1 MKHLLF
7 SWLVALAALAL
18 GLPIS
23 RAADPAD
30 APKVAWENISDSVV
44 ATLAAESKKPGQAG
58 PAAGVACDPTTG
70 DVYML
75 ITEQGLWKSA
85 DHGANFQ
92 RVDNKTIS
100 GRCET
105 GYALDVNPAGKAVA
119 VFPVYGSAALTTDAG
134 KTWQKSKEWHIDSIA
149 LDWDSLT
156 LLALKHESGGNLI
169 YSADAAKSWTSLGK
183 GYSAMGLFDP
193 KTLVA
198 SKGKGI
204 LRSTDAGKTWDSV
217 SELKPTGQAMRV
229 RNGIGYWLAA
239 DGLLISKDKGL
250 TWSLLGTSIKAT
262 MGPWFGKDATHLIVL
277 SKQGI
282 SESTDDAKTWKLV
295 TPLPPK
301 FDGGL
306 MTCLAYDSAAD
317 IFYISHMTFPTYRY
331 NRGIAKIPPTTAP
344 ATQKSAETPGGSP
357 GLGLS
362 SLATATPDFS
372 APTYFIAAPAPARTA
387 AQSSDWPQWRGPT
400 GQGFVTTKG
409 LPTQWDAKTG
419 KNVLWSAPLPKCNNP
434 FSSPIVAGGKVFLT
448 YAIDKTRE
456 HHVLCFDAATGK
468 QIWDTP
474 IEPGP
479 WKMTDLRGGYADPT
493 PVSDGD
499 HVYVVFGSAV
509 MACLDLSG
517 QILWRHELESFAFD
531 VAIGDSPILY
541 NNMVLFVCDQ
551 NNRKSNLLA
560 LDKATG
566 KVLYQQ
572 PRPEVGGA
580 HSTPLLADIAG
591 TPELLV
597 SANNRL
603 QGVDPATGKVL
614 WFCKSTGD
622 SACPVYSGGLVC
634 IDSGRGGPL
643 IAVAPPSPTGSG
655 DISKTHLK
663 WTFKGR
669 VGEGL
674 GSPIIVGDY
683 VYRAHD
689 PSTVHCFKLAT
700 GESLFEEKLPGL
712 SAWSSPIAT
721 PEGLIYFVTAG
732 KSFILHAADKLDLVA
747 TNDLN
752 DGNSAPSPAVANNK
766 LYIRGNSKLFCIGTK

>member
-1 MKHLLF
+1 MKHSFIPSLVA
-7 SWLVALAALAL
+7 LVALALSLPLA
-18 GLPIS
+18 

-30 APKVAWENISDSVV
+30 TPKVAWENISDSAL

-58 PAAGVACDPTTG
+58 PTAGVACDPTTG

-85 DHGANFQ
+85 DHGANFE
-92 RVDNKTIS
+92 RVDNKSIS

-105 GYALDVNPAGKAVA
+105 AYALDVNPAGKGVA
-119 VFPVYGSAALTTDAG
+119 VFPVYGSAALTSDAG
-134 KTWQKSKEWHIDSIA
+134 KTWQKSKESHIDSVA

-169 YSADAAKSWTSLGK
+169 FSTDAAKSWTSLGK
-183 GYSAMGLFDP
+183 GYSGMGLFDA
-193 KTLVA
+193 KTLVTT

-204 LRSTDAGKTWDSV
+204 ARSTDAGKTWEHV
-217 SELKPTGQAMRV
+217 SDLQPTGQSMRI
-229 RNGIGYWLAA
+229 RNGNGYWLAA
-239 DGLLISKDKGL
+239 DGLLITRDKGL
-250 TWSLLGTSIKAT
+250 TWSLLGTSVKAT
-262 MGPWFGKDATHLIVL
+262 VGPFFGKDPSHLIVL

-282 SESTDDAKTWKLV
+282 SESTDDAQTWKLV

-301 FDGGL
+301 VDGGI
-306 MTCLAYDSAAD
+306 MTCLAYDPISD
-317 IFYISHMTFPTYRY
+317 IFYLSHMTCPTYRY
-331 NRGIAKIPPTTAP
+331 NRASAKIPPTKAPPATAP
-344 ATQKSAETPGGSP
+344 AATQKASAD
-357 GLGLS
+357 L
-362 SLATATPDFS
+362 PDFS
-372 APTYFIAAPAPARTA
+372 APTHFIATPTPRTA
-387 AQSSDWPQWRGPT
+387 APQSSDWPQWRGPS
-400 GQGFVTTKG
+400 GQGFVTAKG
-409 LPTQWDAKTG
+409 LPTEWDAKTG

-541 NNMVLFVCDQ
+541 KDMVLFVCDQ
-551 NNRKSNLLA
+551 NNKKSNLLA

-566 KVLYQQ
+566 KVVYQQ
-572 PRPEVGGA
+572 PRPEVGPA

-597 SANNRL
+597 SASNRL

-614 WFCKSTGD
+614 WFCKSSGD

-634 IDSGRGGPL
+634 VDSGRGGPL
-643 IAVAPPSPTGSG
+643 SAIDPTGAG
-655 DISKTHLK
+655 DVSKTHLK

-674 GSPIIVGDY
+674 GSPIVVGDY
-683 VYRAHD
+683 IYRAHD
-689 PSTVHCFKLAT
+689 PATLHCFKLAT

-732 KSFILHAADKLDLVA
+732 KSFILRAEGKLDLLA

-752 DGNSAPSPAVANNK
+752 DGNSAPSPAVANGK
-766 LYIRGNSKLFCIGTK
+766 LYIRGNSKLFCIGTKSP